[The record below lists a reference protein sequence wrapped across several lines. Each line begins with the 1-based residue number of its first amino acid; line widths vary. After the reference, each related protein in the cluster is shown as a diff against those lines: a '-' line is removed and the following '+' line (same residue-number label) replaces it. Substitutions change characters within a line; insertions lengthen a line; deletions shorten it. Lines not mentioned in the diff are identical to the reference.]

1 MYLNA
6 GFDDYLAKPVSSRQL
21 WDTVMKYLPA
31 EYLRM
36 GDGEPASGFAV
47 APKKGVMEQLGE
59 FLDVS
64 SALQYCCDSEEPPEA
79 VGGEKAPTHGLSPFM
94 RSVRS

>member
-31 EYLRM
+31 EYVRMETASRRPGSLRLR
-36 GDGEPASGFAV
+36 
-47 APKKGVMEQLGE
+47 KK
-59 FLDVS
+59 
-64 SALQYCCDSEEPPEA
+64 A
-79 VGGEKAPTHGLSPFM
+79 
-94 RSVRS
+94 